1 MNTDIDRPE
10 DEKPDLKHDTME
22 FAANTEAD
30 DIIDEENLEDDELVS
45 SEELEML
52 EDDPEVEAAA
62 LSTVEMDLLS
72 DEDNLPEEDWLDD
85 IPGGNAEEDDDE
97 DGNEDSSL

>member
-1 MNTDIDRPE
+1 MDNDKSE

-22 FAANTEAD
+22 FAASTEAD
-30 DIIDEENLEDDELVS
+30 DIIDETNLEDDELIS
-45 SEELEML
+45 SEELDML

-62 LSTVEMDLLS
+62 LNTVEMDLLS

-85 IPGGNAEEDDDE
+85 IPGGDANEADGDEEE
-97 DGNEDSSL
+97 ERS

>member
-1 MNTDIDRPE
+1 MNNNIDEDE

-22 FAANTEAD
+22 FAASTEGD
-30 DIIDEENLEDDELVS
+30 DILDEEDLEDDELVS

-52 EDDPEVEAAA
+52 EDEPEVEAAA
-62 LSTVEMDLLS
+62 LNAVETDLLS

-85 IPGGNAEEDDDE
+85 IPGGQPDDE
-97 DGNEDSSL
+97 EENEDEPA

>member
-1 MNTDIDRPE
+1 MNNNTDKPE

-22 FAANTEAD
+22 FAASTEGD
-30 DIIDEENLEDDELVS
+30 DIIDEGNLDDDELIS

-62 LSTVEMDLLS
+62 LNAVETDLLS

-85 IPGGNAEEDDDE
+85 IPGGDAIDEEDDHE
-97 DGNEDSSL
+97 RT